1 MVEQSVDLPERSASS
16 SASHQPWWKSIR
28 RRWMFN
34 AVHQLHQADEPNVAG
49 GGVHH
54 SPKSGPI
61 AVLDIGGMH
70 RDPNHQAERI
80 DHDVAFAPGDLL
92 ARVVALRVDRR
103 PPFCAARALWLSMI
117 AAEGLASRPA
127 SSRQAT

>member
-1 MVEQSVDLPERSASS
+1 LRLTIS
-16 SASHQPWWKSIR
+16 R
-28 RRWMFN
+28 RHAGPGDR
-34 AVHQLHQADEPNVAG
+34 AGHDRTLVAG
-49 GGVHH
+49 IGKDHFDKREGAARLAQQ
-54 SPKSGPI
+54 SRGPI